1 MIEINIDQAIA
12 GVKAIVAEYGHDYVY
27 TKRPFGHGASRCVY
41 VYEGQP
47 DCLVG
52 KFLAAQGVSIEHLAE
67 GDTARFGSAAENLL
81 DYLAQDR
88 ILGTDTE
95 TVVFLANLQ
104 YEQDQGSE
112 WGVALRRATEI
123 VSQDD

>member
-12 GVKAIVAEYGHDYVY
+12 GVKAVVAEYGHDHVY
-27 TKRPFGHGASRCVY
+27 TKRLFGHGSSRCVY

-52 KFLAAQGVSIEHLAE
+52 KFLAAQGVSVEHLAA
-67 GDTARFGSAAENLL
+67 GDTGVFGSAAENLL
-81 DYLAQDR
+81 NYLAQAR
-88 ILGTDTE
+88 VLNTDTD
-95 TVVFLANLQ
+95 TVMFLANLQ
-104 YEQDQGSE
+104 YEQDKGSE

-123 VSQDD
+123 MSQDD

>member
-95 TVVFLANLQ
+95 TVAFLANLQ
-104 YEQDQGSE
+104 SEQDRGAE

-123 VSQDD
+123 MSQDY